1 MAKNLSAE
9 RLAFT
14 AFILTMA
21 GLVLYVGSVFVFVL

>member
-14 AFILTMA
+14 AFIVAMA
-21 GLVLYVGSVFVFVL
+21 ALVLYVGSVFVFVL